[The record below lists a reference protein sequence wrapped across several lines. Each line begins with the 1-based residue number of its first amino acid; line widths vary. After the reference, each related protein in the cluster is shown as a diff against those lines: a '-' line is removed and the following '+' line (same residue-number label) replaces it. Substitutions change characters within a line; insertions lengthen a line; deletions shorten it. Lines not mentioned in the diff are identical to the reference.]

1 MKVKLQ
7 NFSKSNQLL
16 MLDVL
21 DYLVD
26 KGNMNIWSS
35 ISSKKFFQSLLDLL
49 RTRDIPEVQM
59 KLLGLIQKWGLNF
72 EDKRSDLPNFFSVYN
87 KLRNSNIQFPNNFES
102 NYQKFISNSSSNNH
116 YRNNDYENRN
126 DDYEDENSDKD
137 DVETFY
143 YMDSLKNKLKVPNFE
158 HKYRR
163 LVNFLVKMH
172 ENIQMANLLMDS
184 RERSGLKDIINT
196 LREGNNTLIDTISGG
211 RLKDEKL
218 MEITLGTT
226 EDINQTLDRNEDI
239 KSGCK
244 PKKFTSYFV
253 LNNVIP
259 IKGSSN
265 YRSRAKST
273 KPKKSSQRR
282 DEKYKNYD
290 MDLNG
295 YNQNKYKEKLG
306 GPKNVDDIF
315 DLFSASNPSNEPGY
329 NQSQNNQPINS
340 FFSPRTQ
347 IRGNS
352 NNNQYPQLRNNPMN
366 NLFNSS
372 NNNRNTMIG
381 NNNNNN
387 NNNNNMNFNNNFLGN
402 NQNNN
407 NNFGRQFNQNNN
419 QQRPVMTN
427 FDILEQKLN
436 NLNFE
441 QNNNNNFNF
450 NSKSTQINLG
460 FNNNNNNNINNNN
473 NCNLM
478 NMLDQLGPVSQGDTN
493 QLVPYI
499 GNFNQ
504 NNNNNNMN
512 NNNNNMNNNNFM
524 NNNNNNNSQFNN
536 FNNNNPQLNNFNNN
550 NNNNRYSNN
559 QFNNNNNFNNSNSI
573 NFSNNFNNNN
583 SNQFNNNQNNF
594 RGNNNDRNMFNM
606 QNNNNNNQMNFDT
619 NLGRSQNMNNN
630 NFGMG
635 QNDNQQMNLEELEKQ
650 QKLKELDD
658 LF

>member
-1 MKVKLQ
+1 
-7 NFSKSNQLL
+7 
-16 MLDVL
+16 MLDIL

-35 ISSKKFFQSLLDLL
+35 ISSKKFFQGLLDLL

-72 EDKRSDLPNFFSVYN
+72 EDKRSALPNFYSVYN
-87 KLRNSNIQFPNNFES
+87 KLRNSNVQFPNNFES
-102 NYQKFISNSSSNNH
+102 NYQIYISNSSTNN
-116 YRNNDYENRN
+116 YNKNNNNYDRN
-126 DDYEDENSDKD
+126 DDQENENSDKD
-137 DVETFY
+137 DGETFY

-172 ENIQMANLLMDS
+172 DNIQMANLLMDS

-226 EDINQTLDRNEDI
+226 EDINQTLNRDEDI
-239 KSGCK
+239 KNGYK

-259 IKGSSN
+259 IKGNNS
-265 YRSRAKST
+265 RSRARST

-282 DEKYKNYD
+282 DERYKNYD

-295 YNQNKYKEKLG
+295 YDKNKYKEKMG
-306 GPKNVDDIF
+306 APKNVDDIF
-315 DLFSASNPSNEPGY
+315 DLFSASSPSNEPGY
-329 NQSQNNQPINS
+329 NQNNNNQPINN
-340 FFSPRTQ
+340 FFSSQTQ
-347 IRGNS
+347 IRGNN
-352 NNNQYPQLRNNPMN
+352 NNNQYPELRNNPIN
-366 NLFNSS
+366 NLFNS
-372 NNNRNTMIG
+372 NNNRNTMMG
-381 NNNNNN
+381 NNNNLAY
-387 NNNNNMNFNNNFLGN
+387 NNNFQGN

-407 NNFGRQFNQNNN
+407 NYGGKFNQYNN

-436 NLNFE
+436 NLNF
-441 QNNNNNFNF
+441 QQKNHNFNF
-450 NSKSTQINLG
+450 NSQSTQTNKG
-460 FNNNNNNNINNNN
+460 FNNNNNNMNNNN
-473 NCNLM
+473 NNNLM
-478 NMLDQLGPVSQGDTN
+478 NMLDQLGPSPQGDTN

-504 NNNNNNMN
+504 NNNNMN
-512 NNNNNMNNNNFM
+512 NNNLNNNNMNNNNFM
-524 NNNNNNNSQFNN
+524 NNNDNNNSQFNNINNNNNNPQFNNFNNYNNNNNNRYGNNQFNN
-536 FNNNNPQLNNFNNN
+536 FNNNNINKNFNNNSNNFNNN
-550 NNNNRYSNN
+550 NNNH
-559 QFNNNNNFNNSNSI
+559 
-573 NFSNNFNNNN
+573 
-583 SNQFNNNQNNF
+583 FNNNQNNF
-594 RGNNNDRNMFNM
+594 GNNNDNNMFNM
-606 QNNNNNNQMNFDT
+606 QNNNNQMNFDR
-619 NLGRSQNMNNN
+619 NLGISQNMNNN
-630 NFGMG
+630 NFNNNDFGMN
-635 QNDNQQMNLEELEKQ
+635 QNNNQQMNLEEIEKQ

>member
-1 MKVKLQ
+1 
-7 NFSKSNQLL
+7 

-72 EDKRSDLPNFFSVYN
+72 EDKRSALPNFYSVYN
-87 KLRNSNIQFPNNFES
+87 KLRNSNVQFPNDFES
-102 NYQKFISNSSSNNH
+102 NYQKYISNSSSNNH
-116 YRNNDYENRN
+116 KKSNNYENRN
-126 DDYEDENSDKD
+126 DDYENENENENSDKD
-137 DVETFY
+137 DGETFI

-172 ENIQMANLLMDS
+172 DNIQMANLLMDS

-226 EDINQTLDRNEDI
+226 EDINQTLNRDEDI
-239 KSGCK
+239 KNGYK

-259 IKGSSN
+259 IKGNNN
-265 YRSRAKST
+265 YRTRAKST
-273 KPKKSSQRR
+273 KPKKSAQRR

-290 MDLNG
+290 MDLSG
-295 YNQNKYKEKLG
+295 YNQNKYKEKVNA
-306 GPKNVDDIF
+306 PKNVDDIF

-329 NQSQNNQPINS
+329 NQQQNNQPINS
-340 FFSPRTQ
+340 FFSSQTQ
-347 IRGNS
+347 IRGNN
-352 NNNQYPQLRNNPMN
+352 NNNQYPQLRNNPMT
-366 NLFNSS
+366 NLF
-372 NNNRNTMIG
+372 
-381 NNNNNN
+381 NNNNNVN
-387 NNNNNMNFNNNFLGN
+387 NRNNNNMNFSTNFQSNNP
-402 NQNNN
+402 NN

-450 NSKSTQINLG
+450 NSRSTQINRG
-460 FNNNNNNNINNNN
+460 FNNNNMSNNNN
-473 NCNLM
+473 MNNSNNNNLM
-478 NMLDQLGPVSQGDTN
+478 NMLDQLGPVPQGDTN

-504 NNNNNNMN
+504 

-536 FNNNNPQLNNFNNN
+536 FNNNNNNNTQFNNFNNN
-550 NNNNRYSNN
+550 NNNTRYSNN
-559 QFNNNNNFNNSNSI
+559 QFSN
-573 NFSNNFNNNN
+573 SNNFNNNINQSTNFNN
-583 SNQFNNNQNNF
+583 SNNNQFNNNQSNF
-594 RGNNNDRNMFNM
+594 GSNNNDRNMFNTP
-606 QNNNNNNQMNFDT
+606 NDNNQMNFDT
-619 NLGRSQNMNNN
+619 NLGRNQNMNDNN
-630 NFGMG
+630 NFGIG

-650 QKLKELDD
+650 RKLKELDD